1 MKNKKNFLHQ
11 VAANY
16 IIGNDINVEIKGESA
31 QLKAFQELLETS
43 KKLREALY
51 NESSLDKIL
60 ELTETKKNQTKKFQN
75 LTGIPWEL

>member
-16 IIGNDINVEIKGESA
+16 IIGNDMNVEIKGESA

-43 KKLREALY
+43 KKLREALH
-51 NESSLDKIL
+51 NENNLDIIL
-60 ELTETKKNQTKKFQN
+60 SITEEKKKQTKKFQN
-75 LTGIPWEL
+75 LTGITWEL

>member
-43 KKLREALY
+43 RKLREALH
-51 NESSLDKIL
+51 NENNLDIVL
-60 ELTETKKNQTKKFQN
+60 SITEEKKKQTKKFQN